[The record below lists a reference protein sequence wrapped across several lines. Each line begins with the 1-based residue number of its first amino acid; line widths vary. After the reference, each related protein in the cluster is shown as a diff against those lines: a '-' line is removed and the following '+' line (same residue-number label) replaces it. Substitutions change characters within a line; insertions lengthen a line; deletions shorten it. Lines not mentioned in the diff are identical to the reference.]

1 MTDIRHRLNV
11 RREQLIEREALDH
24 KTLNAGQATSSRF
37 QTAARNVE
45 ELRSIDATLATMQLA
60 DAQKEL
66 ANSQR
71 QVAEAQQEANRQS
84 EKEGADREELG
95 YWTRRF
101 LTNITIANSAAF
113 AAIVLFISKP
123 DSPLM
128 DYEAVKK
135 ATMLFFYGM
144 ILGGALPLLALLGM
158 FVKSSKSVTY
168 VTNRWPWAKA
178 LNSITSKNLLVGM
191 YAALATV
198 MLISGIRI
206 TLDTTT
212 SYYESRGSLIAPHP
226 TPTSDSRAS
235 HDR

>member
-11 RREQLIEREALDH
+11 RREQLIEREAADH
-24 KTLNAGQATSSRF
+24 KTLNAGQATTSRF

-60 DAQKEL
+60 DAQREV
-66 ANSQR
+66 ASSQR
-71 QVAEAQQEANRQS
+71 KVAEAQQEANRQS
-84 EKEGADREELG
+84 ERDGADREEVG

-101 LTNITIANSAAF
+101 LTNITIANSAGF

-123 DSPLM
+123 DAPLM

-135 ATMLFFYGM
+135 ATMYFFYGM

-158 FVKSSKSVTY
+158 FVKSTKSVTFF
-168 VTNRWPWAKA
+168 TNRWRWAKA
-178 LNSITSKNLLVGM
+178 LDSITSKNLLVGM

-198 MLISGIRI
+198 MLVSGIRI

-212 SYYESRGSLIAPHP
+212 SYYESRTEQIASHAMPAHD
-226 TPTSDSRAS
+226 TRAS
-235 HDR
+235 QDR

>member
-11 RREQLIEREALDH
+11 RREQLIEREEADH
-24 KTLNAGQATSSRF
+24 KTLNAGAATTSRF

-60 DAQKEL
+60 DAQREL

-84 EKEGADREELG
+84 AKEGADREEVG
-95 YWTRRF
+95 YWARRF

-128 DYEAVKK
+128 DYEAVRK

-178 LNSITSKNLLVGM
+178 LNSITSKNVLVGM

-212 SYYESRGSLIAPHP
+212 SYYESRGALIVPHP
-226 TPTSDSRAS
+226 TPTNDSRAS

>member
-11 RREQLIEREALDH
+11 RREQLIEREATDH
-24 KTLNAGQATSSRF
+24 KTLNAGQATTSRF

-60 DAQKEL
+60 DAQREV
-66 ANSQR
+66 ASSQR
-71 QVAEAQQEANRQS
+71 KVAEAQQEANKQS
-84 EKEGADREELG
+84 EREGADREEFG

-101 LTNITIANSAAF
+101 LTNITIANSAGF

-135 ATMLFFYGM
+135 ATMYFFYGM
-144 ILGGALPLLALLGM
+144 ILGGAVPILAMLGM
-158 FVKSSKSVTY
+158 FVNSPKSMTY
-168 VTNRWPWAKA
+168 FINRWRWIKI
-178 LNSITSKNLLVGM
+178 LYSMTSKNLLIGM
-191 YAALATV
+191 YALLATI
-198 MLISGIRI
+198 MLVSGIRVTI
-206 TLDTTT
+206 DTTT
-212 SYYESRGSLIAPHP
+212 SYYESRGSRNAPHP